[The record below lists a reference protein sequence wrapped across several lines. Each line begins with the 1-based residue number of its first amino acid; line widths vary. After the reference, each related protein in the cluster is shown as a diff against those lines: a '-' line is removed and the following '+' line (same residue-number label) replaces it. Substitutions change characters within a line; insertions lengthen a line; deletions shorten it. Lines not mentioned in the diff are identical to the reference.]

1 MSSTMDTWTVPCH
14 VMSSVTC
21 QQEHVSTQSR
31 LYFLL
36 KRTSASTESAR
47 SAAVLCQLDTTAH
60 HKLERSPFKF
70 AEQHFQCSN
79 VRPCY
84 MQTFQWLETG
94 KNNCPQCRTKCTS
107 KQLRRIYF
115 TEGIDVTLSSQVFFI
130 TYLLNE
136 MCHYRNY
143 ASTKTTLAMHFW
155 CRLCVTCK

>member
-1 MSSTMDTWTVPCH
+1 
-14 VMSSVTC
+14 MSSVTC
-21 QQEHVSTQSR
+21 QQEHVSTHSR

-84 MQTFQWLETG
+84 MQTFQRMEQIPTF
-94 KNNCPQCRTKCTS
+94 
-107 KQLRRIYF
+107 I
-115 TEGIDVTLSSQVFFI
+115 FI
-130 TYLLNE
+130 TLCAWTECNALH
-136 MCHYRNY
+136 MHLCHRR
-143 ASTKTTLAMHFW
+143 AAAHALTFIHTTHMKSNNQA
-155 CRLCVTCK
+155 TQS